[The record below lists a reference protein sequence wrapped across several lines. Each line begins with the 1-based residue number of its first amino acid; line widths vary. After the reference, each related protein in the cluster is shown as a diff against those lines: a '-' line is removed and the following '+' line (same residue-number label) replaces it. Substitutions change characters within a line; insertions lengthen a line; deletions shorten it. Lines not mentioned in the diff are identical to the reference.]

1 MQLLK
6 QEQNSAKLKV
16 YFSVMNLYFHKA
28 EEDFNASMSLL
39 SIFHLELHEN
49 FKYYASV
56 FDPFYKRRENEMIP
70 LQGFFHFCKLMNLS
84 RSAEEVVGMFT
95 TLQEID
101 GVVMPVDDTLSIK
114 NGLNY
119 AQFLEAILRIGY
131 LKAEANGGE
140 AQTGAFK
147 TALDNMF
154 QGANIDISKRQ
165 LTDPVLIGVYSTEN
179 NKVFFEYN
187 VLLSAIFTAKSYKGA
202 DSYIMISK
210 QSFAEI
216 IKEAGLLI
224 MPKKK
229 TDAEEKKEKRAREE
243 AKASGKIADLP
254 PTDPVFTEVELM
266 NCISMVSSFDPDL
279 LDYYNFL
286 ECILRVAR
294 ARPWSKED
302 EQELSSFDLKLDSI
316 CGELEN
322 KYFNCIE
329 DFEKKRVAYEK
340 ERKYQ
345 PRIVVDDDEE
355 AGSDEED
362 L

>member
-1 MQLLK
+1 
-6 QEQNSAKLKV
+6 
-16 YFSVMNLYFHKA
+16 
-28 EEDFNASMSLL
+28 
-39 SIFHLELHEN
+39 
-49 FKYYASV
+49 
-56 FDPFYKRRENEMIP
+56 
-70 LQGFFHFCKLMNLS
+70 
-84 RSAEEVVGMFT
+84 
-95 TLQEID
+95 
-101 GVVMPVDDTLSIK
+101 
-114 NGLNY
+114 
-119 AQFLEAILRIGY
+119 
-131 LKAEANGGE
+131 
-140 AQTGAFK
+140 
-147 TALDNMF
+147 MF

-322 KYFNCIE
+322 KYFACIE